1 MKIQM
6 KVKAFIFP
14 ERTLV
19 CLHIGNKINKIE
31 RVDISLGQEQ
41 KNIFLKQ
48 IFLKINNQ

>member
-1 MKIQM
+1 M

-19 CLHIGNKINKIE
+19 CLHIGNKKE